1 MQYCY
6 WCWCCFA
13 ARLQYFSPEG
23 KLKMLKSQWPNPHFC
38 PRFKKSEISILPNIP
53 IITIGFFPK
62 EGRKPSLAFKGG
74 EGKTSL
80 EGNAATKAP
89 FVYFIEGRS
98 LSSHKWRCLHLGGA
112 LMEHFLE
119 GSTLQELLWSNSFK
133 EMFHYDT
140 WKVHNSCLCLD
151 GDLPSMKL
159 IIVPQHTVLT
169 DCRHSSSLVSSFLKK
184 DG

>member
-1 MQYCY
+1 MKNVERLLDYCVL
-6 WCWCCFA
+6 CSICMSDAILLLMLMLLA

-119 GSTLQELLWSNSFK
+119 GSTLQELWASLLRR
-133 EMFHYDT
+133 E
-140 WKVHNSCLCLD
+140 
-151 GDLPSMKL
+151 DLY
-159 IIVPQHTVLT
+159 
-169 DCRHSSSLVSSFLKK
+169 
-184 DG
+184 

>member
-1 MQYCY
+1 
-6 WCWCCFA
+6 
-13 ARLQYFSPEG
+13 
-23 KLKMLKSQWPNPHFC
+23 
-38 PRFKKSEISILPNIP
+38 
-53 IITIGFFPK
+53 
-62 EGRKPSLAFKGG
+62 
-74 EGKTSL
+74 
-80 EGNAATKAP
+80 
-89 FVYFIEGRS
+89 
-98 LSSHKWRCLHLGGA
+98 
-112 LMEHFLE
+112 MEHFLE